1 MLLDRIISRIQNR
14 KKYQLDHENELLTA
28 SEFENYLLDE
38 IIFLD
43 QDFEEKLD
51 QEIRNEEA
59 KLMENILIISKL
71 VKEYDLDREV
81 VKNII
86 YSELNQIFL
95 KNHLL

>member
-1 MLLDRIISRIQNR
+1 MLLDRIIFRIRNR
-14 KKYQLDHENELLTA
+14 KKNQLDYENELVTD
-28 SEFENYLLDE
+28 SDFENYLLDE

-59 KLMENILIISKL
+59 KLMENIVMISKL

-81 VKNII
+81 VKNIL